1 MVATGPGPREGR
13 RPLGGD
19 LRTLAGKAVG
29 GFAGDRAGQ
38 MAAAIAYYVL
48 FSIFPLAIVVV
59 ACAGLFVDETT
70 VREDVID
77 QVVGRIGL
85 EGENASDIAEL
96 LQSSLSGFGALGLA
110 GLVGLVWT
118 ASGVMTAVR
127 SSVNTAFGVEDR
139 RPFFRGKLLDI
150 GFVFCVAPLLAASLA
165 ITFLVQ
171 LAGGA
176 ARTVEGRLG
185 AGERITEIVI
195 QTVSVLGTI
204 AFSTLVIALVY
215 RWVPARRPRLADVWV
230 GALAAAIL
238 LELAKNA
245 LALYFRWFGN
255 YDAVYGSLGAVIS
268 FMVFVYVAAA
278 ILLLGAEAAAE
289 WPRVRAGSYD
299 RAPGDEDGPSIGRRI
314 VKELVKTVATP
325 SDGAPAEERPEG
337 RTEAPG

>member
-1 MVATGPGPREGR
+1 MVATGPGPREGS
-13 RPLGGD
+13 RPLDGD
-19 LRTLAGKAVG
+19 LRTLAGKTVG
-29 GFAGDRAGQ
+29 GFAADRAGQ

-48 FSIFPLAIVVV
+48 FSLFPLGIVVV
-59 ACAGLFVDETT
+59 ACAGLLVDETT

-77 QVVGRIGL
+77 AVVGRIGL
-85 EGENASDIAEL
+85 EGENAREIAEL
-96 LQSSLSGFGALGLA
+96 LQSSLSGFGALGL
-110 GLVGLVWT
+110 VGLLGLLWT

-139 RPFFRGKLLDI
+139 RPFLRGKLMDI
-150 GFVFCVAPLLAASLA
+150 GFVFLVAPLLAASLA

-176 ARTVEGRLG
+176 ARAVEGHLG
-185 AGERITEIVI
+185 AGERITEIAI
-195 QTVSVLGTI
+195 QAASVLGTI
-204 AFSTLVIALVY
+204 AFSTLVIALIY
-215 RWVPARRPRLADVWV
+215 RLTPAHRPRLGEVWV

-289 WPRVRAGSYD
+289 WPRVRAGRYD
-299 RAPGDEDGPSIGRRI
+299 RKPGDEDGPGIGRRI
-314 VKELVKTVATP
+314 VDELVKTVSTRA
-325 SDGAPAEERPEG
+325 GEARAQRPEG
-337 RTEAPG
+337 REAG

>member
-1 MVATGPGPREGR
+1 MVATGPGRREGS

-29 GFAGDRAGQ
+29 GFAADRAGQ

-48 FSIFPLAIVVV
+48 FSLFPLAIVVV
-59 ACAGLFVDETT
+59 ACAGLFVDEAT

-77 QVVGRIGL
+77 QVVGRVGL
-85 EGENASDIAEL
+85 EGQNAEDIAEL
-96 LQSSLSGFGALGLA
+96 LQGSLTGFGALGLV
-110 GLVGLVWT
+110 GLIGLVWT

-127 SSVNTAFGVEDR
+127 ASVNTAFGVEER

-176 ARTVEGRLG
+176 ARAAEGRLG
-185 AGERITEIVI
+185 VGERVAEVAI
-195 QTVSVLGTI
+195 QAASVLGTV
-204 AFSTLVIALVY
+204 AFSTLILALVY
-215 RWVPARRPRLADVWV
+215 RLVPARRPRMADVWV
-230 GALAAAIL
+230 GAVGAAVL
-238 LELAKNA
+238 LEVAKQA
-245 LALYFRWFGN
+245 LALYFRWFGD

-278 ILLLGAEAAAE
+278 ILLLGAEASAE
-289 WPRVRAGSYD
+289 WPRVRAGRYD
-299 RAPGDEDGPSIGRRI
+299 RAPGDEDGPGIGRRI
-314 VKELVKTVATP
+314 VDELVKTVSTRGEARA
-325 SDGAPAEERPEG
+325 DRPEG
-337 RTEAPG
+337 REGG